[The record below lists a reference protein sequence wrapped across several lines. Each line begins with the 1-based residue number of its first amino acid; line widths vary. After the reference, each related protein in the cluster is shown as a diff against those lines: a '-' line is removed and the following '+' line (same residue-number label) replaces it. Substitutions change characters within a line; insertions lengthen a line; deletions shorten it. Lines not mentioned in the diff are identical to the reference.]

1 MSAFATV
8 DNCTIKCASNAILVH
23 MITSELLKDKLLEK
37 RNELIRRLY
46 EEGYNFT
53 QIGFIFK
60 LAHSTILRIVKA
72 K

>member
-1 MSAFATV
+1 MHAFTTG
-8 DNCTIKCASNAILVH
+8 DNCTTKCADSAILMH

-37 RNELIRRLY
+37 RNELVRQLHR
-46 EEGYNFT
+46 EGYNFT

-72 K
+72 E